1 LSKAGV
7 TSSSALSKEEDVTTM
22 VVEAPVG
29 GWNEM
34 CMSFGGFWKSDE
46 ERPGARFRK
55 VGDFCVHATITTT

>member
-1 LSKAGV
+1 
-7 TSSSALSKEEDVTTM
+7 M